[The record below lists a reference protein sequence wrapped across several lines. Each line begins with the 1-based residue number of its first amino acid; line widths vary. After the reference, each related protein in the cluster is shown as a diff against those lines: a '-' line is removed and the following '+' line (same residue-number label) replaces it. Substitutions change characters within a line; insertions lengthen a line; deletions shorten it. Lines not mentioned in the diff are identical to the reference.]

1 MIGPSVKS
9 RQLAALL
16 DLTQEVVRVGE
27 GVFNTQDL
35 LAMLKARLNE
45 KISVPFNLEIME

>member
-45 KISVPFNLEIME
+45 RIPVFYSLEFLE